1 MNGELSSRRGPAT
14 HDDNTSC
21 DMPCNVETRGAA
33 EDNFPPP
40 RQHENALLRLT
51 IARELEAVMCMR
63 AVERKRKRTPSPVRP
78 AATPSNPRRMS
89 FLGIYR
95 AIYDYAPQT
104 DEELGLTEGD
114 LLYVLEKSSEDAWWK
129 AKKKAGPND
138 EEEPV
143 GLIPNT
149 YIEEAAPVGKLRA
162 SYDYQRGT
170 EEELSFSEGEIL
182 NVYDLSDPDW
192 SLVGLK
198 DEFGFAP
205 ANYLEKIDDAPTPS
219 VSSPAESAPPPLP
232 IRTQPASP
240 PAPESEPEDEPESP
254 VRPSAA
260 AAVAAALKQRQA
272 SFAAQSPPPPPPL
285 ASPTTTTYTPPPTKK
300 EVHFTPE
307 ASDDDEPPP
316 RLPERPASDISSPYV
331 SPISPKPP
339 TTFEEIEAA
348 GVHRFPIDEIV
359 NKKKIPC
366 VLELGNGKITLRPQ
380 KRSIP
385 PTTWEIE
392 DLQTYS
398 ADGKHVGLDLV
409 SPIRSL
415 DLRAESKD
423 TAGEIIRDLGEM
435 RGAARAAGLGEIMA
449 AASSGGKKFGIVLY
463 DFEAQGSDEVSVSI
477 GDEVAIINDT
487 QSDEWWS
494 VRRMKNG
501 KEGVVPSSYIELKK
515 RESVVD
521 AIQEKGKQRD
531 SRYSHSHKDS
541 VGPGIMLPP
550 RESSLNGPSPVS
562 TVPPPN
568 VLTGNTG
575 GRKPTGRTA
584 TNDKPKPNAKN
595 VRTWTDRSGT
605 FKVDAEFLNLRD
617 GVIHLHKINGV
628 KIAVPVAKM
637 SKADLEYVERK
648 TGMSLDDEKP
658 LSDIRS
664 KSKAAAA
671 AAASTGGPKPSAGI
685 TIDRSRSNVNKDDYD
700 WFEFFLN
707 CGVDVN
713 ACQRYAN
720 NFSKDSMDES
730 ILPDITQGVLR
741 TLGLKEGDI
750 LRVMKYLDNKY
761 GRKKDAEV
769 IGNGEGQKSLF
780 TNSDG
785 GLKNNTTRRERPAP
799 GIQTS
804 DVVDP
809 KMLEQRK
816 TTPDPSKGSKAGE
829 SDPWAPKPSKQETA
843 PEPPKAASPAPQQV
857 AAAPAETQAQ
867 PKPLAPPP
875 TGALREL
882 SLLDEPLKPTVVTP
896 SPPVERPTPVISP
909 PVQPTSA
916 PPQQVYPPPNILAA
930 PLSVYQQ
937 QQQTGP
943 AAAPYLGYQQTGI
956 LQNQATGFQTAPLQA
971 QATARQRP
979 AAPQIVQATGGLV
992 PPPPQPP
999 QRPQSAPGQNFP
1011 QQIAPLVP
1019 AVTGYGNISSIAPQG
1034 QLNLSQMQQQAEF
1047 QRQLQAQ
1054 QALQQQ
1060 QAAAAL
1066 QQQQAL
1072 QPQLTAV
1079 PTNFGVPQLNY
1090 PGLPVQPTGYGF
1102 NNPLLSQA
1110 TGATLAPLPP
1120 PFKPTVDLSLPTPLL
1135 PQNTA
1140 VPSQPQLNGFGAQAG
1155 AGPINR
1161 HLMPALA
1168 PLKPQ
1173 STGPAPAVKFGV
1185 TPSKL
1190 APQPTGARKANL
1202 NAASKFTAHLSVL
1215 LFVVSH
1221 ADFFSA
1227 VAPEN
1232 PFGF

>member
-1 MNGELSSRRGPAT
+1 
-14 HDDNTSC
+14 
-21 DMPCNVETRGAA
+21 
-33 EDNFPPP
+33 
-40 RQHENALLRLT
+40 
-51 IARELEAVMCMR
+51 
-63 AVERKRKRTPSPVRP
+63 
-78 AATPSNPRRMS
+78 MS
-89 FLGIYR
+89 FLGVYR

-104 DEELGLTEGD
+104 DEELALTEGD

-129 AKKKAGPND
+129 AKKKAGPTD

-149 YIEEAAPVGKLRA
+149 YIEEAAPIGKLRA
-162 SYDYQRGT
+162 SYDYQRQT
-170 EEELSFSEGEIL
+170 EEELSFSEGQLL

-205 ANYLEKIDDAPTPS
+205 ANYLEKVDDAPTPS
-219 VSSPAESAPPPLP
+219 ISSPSEPAPPPLP

-240 PAPESEPEDEPESP
+240 PAPEDEPEDEPENP

-272 SFAAQSPPPPPPL
+272 SIAAQSPPPPPM
-285 ASPTTTTYTPPPTKK
+285 ASPTTTAYTPPPKK

-316 RLPERPASDISSPYV
+316 RLPERPASDISSPYA
-331 SPISPKPP
+331 SPISPRPP

-348 GVHRFPIDEIV
+348 GVHRYPIDEIV

-366 VLELGNGKITLRPQ
+366 LLELGNAKITLRPQ

-423 TAGEIIRDLGEM
+423 VAGEIIRDLGEM
-435 RGAARAAGLGEIMA
+435 RGAARAAGLGEIIA
-449 AASSGGKKFGIVLY
+449 AATSSGKRFGIVLY

-477 GDEVAIINDT
+477 GDEVAILNDT

-515 RESVVD
+515 RESVIEPLQD
-521 AIQEKGKQRD
+521 AVKGKQRD
-531 SRYSHSHKDS
+531 SRYGHSHKDS

-568 VLTGNTG
+568 ILTGNTG
-575 GRKPTGRTA
+575 TRKPTGRTA

-628 KIAVPVAKM
+628 KIAVPIAKM

-648 TGMSLDDEKP
+648 TGMSLDEDKP
-658 LSDIRS
+658 LSDLRG
-664 KSKAAAA
+664 KSRAAAA
-671 AAASTGGPKPSAGI
+671 AAASTNAPKPSAGI
-685 TIDRSRSNVNKDDYD
+685 TIDRSKSNGNKDEYD

-713 ACQRYAN
+713 VCQRYAN
-720 NFSKDSMDES
+720 NFAKDSMDES
-730 ILPDITQGVLR
+730 ILPDINQGVLR

-761 GRKKDAEV
+761 GRKKDAE
-769 IGNGEGQKSLF
+769 
-780 TNSDG
+780 
-785 GLKNNTTRRERPAP
+785 NNTTRRERPAP

-804 DVVDP
+804 DVVDA

-816 TTPDPSKGSKAGE
+816 PSPDPSKAGE
-829 SDPWAPKPSKQETA
+829 SKAAENDPWAPKPSKQETA
-843 PEPPKAASPAPQQV
+843 PEPPKATSPAPQQV

-867 PKPLAPPP
+867 PKPQAPP

-896 SPPVERPTPVISP
+896 PVEKPTPVISP

-937 QQQTGP
+937 PQPQQNP
-943 AAAPYLGYQQTGI
+943 APAPYLGYQQTGI
-956 LQNQATGFQTAPLQA
+956 LQNQPTGFQTAPLQA

-979 AAPQIVQATGGLV
+979 AAPQIVQASGGLA
-992 PPPPQPP
+992 PPPP

-1019 AVTGYGNISSIAPQG
+1019 AVTGYGNISSVAPQG
-1034 QLNLSQMQQQAEF
+1034 QLNLSQLQQQQEF
-1047 QRQLQAQ
+1047 QRQLQAQQAQ

-1060 QAAAAL
+1060 QAAL
-1066 QQQQAL
+1066 QQQQAAAL

-1079 PTNFGVPQLNY
+1079 PGNFGVPQLNY
-1090 PGLPVQPTGYGF
+1090 PGLAVQPTGYPQQQLGYT
-1102 NNPLLSQA
+1102 NPLLPQG
-1110 TGATLAPLPP
+1110 TGLGPLPP

-1140 VPSQPQLNGFGAQAG
+1140 VPAQPQPNGFGGQPG

-1161 HLMPALA
+1161 HLMPALT

-1202 NAASKFTAHLSVL
+1202 NAAT
-1215 LFVVSH
+1215 
-1221 ADFFSA
+1221 
-1227 VAPEN
+1227 PEN

>member
-1 MNGELSSRRGPAT
+1 
-14 HDDNTSC
+14 
-21 DMPCNVETRGAA
+21 
-33 EDNFPPP
+33 
-40 RQHENALLRLT
+40 
-51 IARELEAVMCMR
+51 
-63 AVERKRKRTPSPVRP
+63 
-78 AATPSNPRRMS
+78 MS
-89 FLGIYR
+89 FLGVYR
-95 AIYDYAPQT
+95 AIYDYIPQT
-104 DEELGLTEGD
+104 DEELGLKEGD

-129 AKKKAGPND
+129 AKKKAGPAD
-138 EEEPV
+138 EEEPI

-162 SYDYQRGT
+162 SYDYQRQT
-170 EEELSFSEGEIL
+170 EEELSFSEGELL

-198 DEFGFAP
+198 DEYGFAP
-205 ANYLEKIDDAPTPS
+205 ANYLEKTDDALTPS
-219 VSSPAESAPPPLP
+219 VSSPSEVAPPPLP
-232 IRTQPASP
+232 IRAQPASP
-240 PAPESEPEDEPESP
+240 SVPEDEPEDEPESP

-272 SFAAQSPPPPPPL
+272 SFAAQSPPPPLAPPI
-285 ASPTTTTYTPPPTKK
+285 ASPTTTAYTPPPPTRK
-300 EVHFTPE
+300 E
-307 ASDDDEPPP
+307 
-316 RLPERPASDISSPYV
+316 
-331 SPISPKPP
+331 
-339 TTFEEIEAA
+339 
-348 GVHRFPIDEIV
+348 
-359 NKKKIPC
+359 KKIPC
-366 VLELGNGKITLRPQ
+366 LLELGNGKIVLQPQ

-385 PTTWEIE
+385 PTVWDIE

-398 ADGKHVGLDLV
+398 ADSKHVGLDLT

-415 DLRAESKD
+415 DLRAESKEV
-423 TAGEIIRDLGEM
+423 ASEIIRDLGEM
-435 RGAARAAGLGEIMA
+435 RGAARATGLGEIIA
-449 AASSGGKKFGIVLY
+449 AATSSGKRLGIVLY

-477 GDEVAIINDT
+477 GDEVAILNDS

-515 RESVVD
+515 RES
-521 AIQEKGKQRD
+521 AIEAIEKGKQRD

-568 VLTGNTG
+568 VLTGPTG
-575 GRKPTGRTA
+575 TRKPTGRTA

-648 TGMSLDDEKP
+648 TGLSLDEDKP
-658 LSDIRS
+658 LSDLRG
-664 KSKAAAA
+664 KGKATAMAA
-671 AAASTGGPKPSAGI
+671 AAASAGAAKPSAGI
-685 TIDRSRSNVNKDDYD
+685 TIDRSKSNGNKDEYD

-713 ACQRYAN
+713 VCQRYAN

-730 ILPDITQGVLR
+730 ILPDINQGVLR

-761 GRKKDAEV
+761 PRKKDPEV

-780 TNSDG
+780 TNPDG
-785 GLKNNTTRRERPAP
+785 GLKNNTTRRERPSP
-799 GIQTS
+799 SIQTS
-804 DVVDP
+804 DVVDA
-809 KMLEQRK
+809 KVLEQRK
-816 TTPDPSKGSKAGE
+816 PSPDPSKASGSKAADN
-829 SDPWAPKPSKQETA
+829 DPWAPKPSKQETA

-867 PKPLAPPP
+867 PKPQVPAP

-882 SLLDEPLKPTVVTP
+882 SLLDEPLRPTVVTP
-896 SPPVERPTPVISP
+896 SPPVERPTPVIQP

-937 QQQTGP
+937 PQPQQGNP
-943 AAAPYLGYQQTGI
+943 AQAQYLGYQQTGI
-956 LQNQATGFQTAPLQA
+956 LQNQPTGFQTAPLQA

-979 AAPQIVQATGGLV
+979 AAPQIVQATGGLA
-992 PPPPQPP
+992 PPPP
-999 QRPQSAPGQNFP
+999 QRPQSAPGQNFQ
-1011 QQIAPLVP
+1011 QQISPLVP
-1019 AVTGYGNISSIAPQG
+1019 AVTGYGNISSVAPQG
-1034 QLNLSQMQQQAEF
+1034 QLNLAQLQQQQEF
-1047 QRQLQAQ
+1047 QRQLQVQ
-1054 QALQQQ
+1054 QALQEQQAALQRQ
-1060 QAAAAL
+1060 QAAAL
-1066 QQQQAL
+1066 R
-1072 QPQLTAV
+1072 PQLTAV
-1079 PTNFGVPQLNY
+1079 PGNFGVPQLNY
-1090 PGLPVQPTGYGF
+1090 PGLAVQPTGYGQQPQLGYS
-1102 NNPLLSQA
+1102 NPLLPQG
-1110 TGATLAPLPP
+1110 TGLGPLPP

-1140 VPSQPQLNGFGAQAG
+1140 VPAQSQPNGFGQQPG

-1161 HLMPALA
+1161 HLMPALQ
-1168 PLKPQ
+1168 PLQPQ

-1185 TPSKL
+1185 TPGKL
-1190 APQPTGARKANL
+1190 APQSTGARKANL
-1202 NAASKFTAHLSVL
+1202 NAAT
-1215 LFVVSH
+1215 
-1221 ADFFSA
+1221 
-1227 VAPEN
+1227 PEN